1 MLVVLMSAAL
11 WCVGAWHVVD
21 GNTTLGA
28 MCIFVGGGAFFVT
41 VARLR
46 HGREVGRER
55 VLRVRR
61 SATQSGLAA
70 P

>member
-11 WCVGAWHVVD
+11 WGVGAWQVVD
-21 GNTTLGA
+21 GHTTLGA

-46 HGREVGRER
+46 HGAKGARTGSSSSSLASWRKGR
-55 VLRVRR
+55 
-61 SATQSGLAA
+61 SS
-70 P
+70 